1 MYVGSGEFA
10 NVPRFCVYGR
20 ARWTAGA
27 EYNERHTLIRV
38 NTGDLKHTTNMY

>member
-10 NVPRFCVYGR
+10 NVPRFCEYGR
-20 ARWTAGA
+20 AGA